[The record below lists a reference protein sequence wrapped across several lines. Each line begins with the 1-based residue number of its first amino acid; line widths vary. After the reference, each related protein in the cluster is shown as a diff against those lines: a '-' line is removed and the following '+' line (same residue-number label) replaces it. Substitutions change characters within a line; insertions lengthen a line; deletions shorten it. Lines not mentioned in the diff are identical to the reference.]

1 VREYEIFLRLLADR
15 GLYRVTGQLFP
26 YARRPPRDGRNFL
39 KTEGIF
45 LVKPWKGN
53 PKVRKPQELTS

>member
-1 VREYEIFLRLLADR
+1 VREYEISFACWPTGVYTALLANCSPTPS
-15 GLYRVTGQLFP
+15 G
-26 YARRPPRDGRNFL
+26 PRDGRNFL

-53 PKVRKPQELTS
+53 PKERKPQELTS